1 MADQLDEI
9 TNARRLRV
17 NKIRKKRF
25 LIFFLICFAL
35 IVFYMLVTSY
45 SEIASK
51 DFKDLFHTVFA
62 SGSYPIEMSETVTMV
77 EKNDQS
83 VVLLSPTS
91 IKTVKGSGALIFEA
105 AHGLTSA
112 EMASR
117 SGRIV
122 VYSQSGKS
130 YKVYNRS
137 SMLTTGN
144 TSFEIAG
151 AAVLSSGR
159 YCLLTR
165 GDEYTC
171 ELHVFNKDTSKRF
184 TWYGTDGFPLDVIA
198 SESGD
203 TVLVISVK
211 STEGR
216 LFTVLTIINTA
227 SQKEEYSFS
236 HEGLY
241 VDAMLNGDDLVV
253 VFDSEAVYFRKDGQI
268 QSSFSFEGKQLLK
281 IAHQEGDNIALC
293 FGDNS
298 RSEINTIVVLSKKL
312 SQVMFEP
319 FKREIH
325 SIWLDSDDLYVLSRG
340 RVFVYSTNGVLKK
353 SYACSTSS
361 YGIYEWGGPV
371 VLESQFASKL
381 TETTQTEENNES

>member
-1 MADQLDEI
+1 MANQLDEI
-9 TNARRLRV
+9 TNARKMRV

-62 SGSYPIEMSETVTMV
+62 SGSYPIDMSETVTMV

-83 VVLLSPTS
+83 IVLLSQNT

-105 AHGLTSA
+105 PHGLTSA

-130 YKVYNRS
+130 FKVYNRS
-137 SMLTTGN
+137 SLLTMGN
-144 TSFEIAG
+144 TSFEISG

-165 GDEYTC
+165 GDEYTS

-198 SESGD
+198 SQSGD

-211 STEGR
+211 SLEGR
-216 LFTVLTIINTA
+216 LFTVMTVINTA

-241 VDAMLNGDDLVV
+241 VDAMLNGEDLVV
-253 VFDSEAVYFRKDGQI
+253 IFDSEAVYFRKDGQI
-268 QSSFSFEGKQLLK
+268 QSSYAFDGKQLLK

-312 SQVMFEP
+312 SQIMYEP

-325 SIWLDSDDLYVLSRG
+325 SLWLDSDELYVLSRG
-340 RVFVYSTNGVLKK
+340 RVFVYSSSGILKK
-353 SYACSTSS
+353 TYACSTSS
-361 YGIYEWGGPV
+361 YGIFEWGGPV
-371 VLESQFASKL
+371 VLESQFATKL
-381 TETTQTEENNES
+381 TEATQTEENNES

>member
-1 MADQLDEI
+1 MANQLDEI

-130 YKVYNRS
+130 YK
-137 SMLTTGN
+137 
-144 TSFEIAG
+144 
-151 AAVLSSGR
+151 AVGQANETL
-159 YCLLTR
+159 
-165 GDEYTC
+165 
-171 ELHVFNKDTSKRF
+171 
-184 TWYGTDGFPLDVIA
+184 
-198 SESGD
+198 
-203 TVLVISVK
+203 
-211 STEGR
+211 
-216 LFTVLTIINTA
+216 
-227 SQKEEYSFS
+227 EE
-236 HEGLY
+236 
-241 VDAMLNGDDLVV
+241 
-253 VFDSEAVYFRKDGQI
+253 
-268 QSSFSFEGKQLLK
+268 
-281 IAHQEGDNIALC
+281 C
-293 FGDNS
+293 
-298 RSEINTIVVLSKKL
+298 
-312 SQVMFEP
+312 
-319 FKREIH
+319 
-325 SIWLDSDDLYVLSRG
+325 
-340 RVFVYSTNGVLKK
+340 
-353 SYACSTSS
+353 
-361 YGIYEWGGPV
+361 
-371 VLESQFASKL
+371 
-381 TETTQTEENNES
+381 